1 VDVALHAPDREGDQR
16 NWHAHLLATTRKVA
30 AGRLA
35 EKCEIELSD
44 AKRLSLGLAPARI
57 EVEAVRQMW
66 AQEANRQLEEGRRPE
81 RVDHRSL
88 AVQREE
94 AIQKGDPEKV
104 AELDRAPQVKLGWKV
119 VQMERRGVFSDRGN
133 QLRQVKTENV
143 QRKAAIL
150 DIGQLRDQLTK
161 RQEEQAARRREAE
174 QKELLGQVESVFR
187 GQSRMGQESILKRW
201 RNLASKEIPQ
211 VEDARTLWEQDQ
223 WDPDAKA
230 WRETRNT
237 IDWEAKQLVKA
248 DQAVEDWHHA
258 HPVQSLVIRAGL
270 KKTPTDL
277 QWLEQRS
284 GENARFLEGS
294 QRRLEE
300 LEQAWS
306 KKQPQYE
313 RQIERESEQI
323 LEARKYLRVIE
334 ENPEHFQKIWQ
345 REDQVFRQE
354 LHSREQD
361 QHRSRDRDRGGW
373 SR

>member
-1 VDVALHAPDREGDQR
+1 
-16 NWHAHLLATTRKVA
+16 
-30 AGRLA
+30 
-35 EKCEIELSD
+35 
-44 AKRLSLGLAPARI
+44 
-57 EVEAVRQMW
+57 MW
-66 AQEANRQLEEGRRPE
+66 AEEVNRQLGEARRPE

-88 AVQREE
+88 AAQREE
-94 AIQKGDPEKV
+94 AIQKGDPQKV

-119 VQMERRGVFSDRGN
+119 VQMERRCVSSDSGN
-133 QLRQVKTENV
+133 QLRRVGMENV

-150 DIGQLRDQLTK
+150 DIGQLRDQLAK
-161 RQEEQAARRREAE
+161 REEEQAGRRREAE

-201 RNLASKEIPQ
+201 RRLASKEIPQ
-211 VEDARTLWEQDQ
+211 VEDARMLWEQDQ

-237 IDWEAKQLVKA
+237 IDWETKQLAKA

-258 HPVQSLVIRAGL
+258 HPLQSLVIRAGL

-284 GENARFLEGS
+284 GENSRFLGGS

-300 LEQAWS
+300 FEQAWS

-313 RQIERESEQI
+313 RQLERESEQI
-323 LEARKYLRVIE
+323 REAQKYLRVIE

-345 REDQVFRQE
+345 RE
-354 LHSREQD
+354 REQD

>member
-1 VDVALHAPDREGDQR
+1 
-16 NWHAHLLATTRKVA
+16 
-30 AGRLA
+30 
-35 EKCEIELSD
+35 
-44 AKRLSLGLAPARI
+44 
-57 EVEAVRQMW
+57 MW
-66 AQEANRQLEEGRRPE
+66 AQEVNRQLEEGRRPE

-88 AVQREE
+88 AAQREE

-104 AELDRAPQVKLGWKV
+104 AELDRAPQVKLGWKL
-119 VQMERRGVFSDRGN
+119 VQMERRGVSSDRGN
-133 QLRQVKTENV
+133 QLRQVKTDNV

-174 QKELLGQVESVFR
+174 QKKLLDQVEAVFH

-201 RNLASKEIPQ
+201 RHLAGKEIPQ
-211 VEDARTLWEQDQ
+211 IEDARAHWEQDQ

-230 WRETRNT
+230 WRETRNA
-237 IDWEAKQLVKA
+237 IDWQTKQLTKA
-248 DQAVEDWHHA
+248 AQAVEDWHRT
-258 HPVQSLVIRAGL
+258 HPVQSLIIRAGL

-277 QWLEQRS
+277 QSLEQRS

-313 RQIERESEQI
+313 QQSSGKES
-323 LEARKYLRVIE
+323 
-334 ENPEHFQKIWQ
+334 
-345 REDQVFRQE
+345 
-354 LHSREQD
+354 
-361 QHRSRDRDRGGW
+361 RSRRRGSIYGCSRRTRSTSKKSGSARIRPSARNCTGENRTSIAVTTAIAAAGAGDR
-373 SR
+373 SEALIP

>member
-1 VDVALHAPDREGDQR
+1 
-16 NWHAHLLATTRKVA
+16 
-30 AGRLA
+30 
-35 EKCEIELSD
+35 
-44 AKRLSLGLAPARI
+44 
-57 EVEAVRQMW
+57 
-66 AQEANRQLEEGRRPE
+66 
-81 RVDHRSL
+81 
-88 AVQREE
+88 
-94 AIQKGDPEKV
+94 
-104 AELDRAPQVKLGWKV
+104 VKLGWKV
-119 VQMERRGVFSDRGN
+119 VQMERRGVSSDRGN
-133 QLRQVKTENV
+133 QLRQVKTDNV

-174 QKELLGQVESVFR
+174 QKKLLDQVEAVFH

-201 RNLASKEIPQ
+201 RHLAGKEIPQ
-211 VEDARTLWEQDQ
+211 IEDARAHWEQDQ

-230 WRETRNT
+230 WRETRNA
-237 IDWEAKQLVKA
+237 IDWQTKQLTKA
-248 DQAVEDWHHA
+248 AQAVEDWHRT
-258 HPVQSLVIRAGL
+258 HPVQSLIIRAGL

-313 RQIERESEQI
+313 QQLEREGEQI
-323 LEARKYLRVIE
+323 QEARKYLRVLE

-345 REDQVFRQE
+345 REDQAFRQK
-354 LHSREQD
+354 LHRREQD
-361 QHRSRDRDRGGW
+361 QHRSHDRDRGGW